1 MRWLLNAVYA
11 LLLALLMPFLL
22 WRVFRQGRYRR
33 GLREKFFGRLDLP
46 KSSRPIVWFHAVS
59 VGEVI
64 QLQKVVDAFRLETA
78 DRFQI
83 LVTTSTDTGYD
94 LAVKRFDG
102 CFVSWYPLDFSWAVS
117 TALKTV
123 QPALVVLME
132 LEFWPNFLSTCY
144 RRSVP
149 VAVVNARMG
158 DKSFGRYQKVR
169 FLLSPL
175 FRGLSLAAAQS
186 ATHSERLQTLGVPK
200 DRSAVTGSIKFDG
213 VATSRDNPKTALLRQ
228 LFGLSDDAA
237 VLVAGS
243 TQDPEELLAVSAWES
258 LRFEFPQLRLIL
270 VPRHKERFDAVA
282 DLVVSRGHQ
291 VARRSQLTDTQR
303 ASAGSIILLDTIG
316 ELGAC
321 WGLADIAFVGG
332 SFGNRGG
339 QNMIEPAAYGACVL
353 FGPNTWNFRD
363 VVAAFK
369 SANACIQLESERQF
383 TETIRRLL
391 NNPSEREQLAAAAK
405 QVVVSQ
411 QGATL
416 ATAKL
421 LAQLTKG

>member
-1 MRWLLNAVYA
+1 
-11 LLLALLMPFLL
+11 
-22 WRVFRQGRYRR
+22 
-33 GLREKFFGRLDLP
+33 
-46 KSSRPIVWFHAVS
+46 
-59 VGEVI
+59 
-64 QLQKVVDAFRLETA
+64 
-78 DRFQI
+78 
-83 LVTTSTDTGYD
+83 
-94 LAVKRFDG
+94 
-102 CFVSWYPLDFSWAVS
+102 
-117 TALKTV
+117 
-123 QPALVVLME
+123 ME

-144 RRSVP
+144 RRNVP

-186 ATHSERLQTLGVPK
+186 ATHSERLQALGVPK
-200 DRSAVTGSIKFDG
+200 ERSAVTGSIKFDG
-213 VATSRDNPKTALLRQ
+213 VATSRDNPKTAMLRQ
-228 LFGLSDDAA
+228 LFGLSEDAS

-243 TQDPEELLAVSAWES
+243 TQDPEELLVVSAWES
-258 LRFEFPQLRLIL
+258 LRSEFPQLRLIL

-303 ASAGSIILLDTIG
+303 AAAGSIIVLDTIG

-369 SANACIQLESERQF
+369 SANACIQLESESQF
-383 TETIRRLL
+383 TETVRRLL
-391 NNPSEREQLAAAAK
+391 NNPSEREQLAAAAQ

-421 LAQLTKG
+421 LAELANRSVEREMSQSTVAR